1 MTLVLRE
8 LYDLTLT
15 RILLTPTTT
24 GVQRVRKVLTSHNLI
39 CLFLLRCEQISC
51 QRTHLLIVVR
61 FTLCVIRRLL
71 SICAL
76 RVIRGEFVIPMKDH
90 GKHEFELAADHR
102 PQRPLRY
109 GLLVLSQQVLK
120 ALVEDGLDLI
130 QLKQL
135 RVSIEELVE
144 CLVEQLEGN
153 LVRLLPSIVHL
164 VTLAILTY
172 ADEGCDVW

>member
-1 MTLVLRE
+1 M
-8 LYDLTLT
+8 
-15 RILLTPTTT
+15 
-24 GVQRVRKVLTSHNLI
+24 
-39 CLFLLRCEQISC
+39 
-51 QRTHLLIVVR
+51 
-61 FTLCVIRRLL
+61 
-71 SICAL
+71 
-76 RVIRGEFVIPMKDH
+76 IPMKDH

-135 RVSIEELVE
+135 GVSIEELVE
-144 CLVEQLEGN
+144 GLVEQLEGN

-172 ADEGCDVW
+172 ADEGCDVWRVRPLMPADEVDPRKFGPPEVIDDKGLIIERCLEGRYLRLDRCVKEELVV